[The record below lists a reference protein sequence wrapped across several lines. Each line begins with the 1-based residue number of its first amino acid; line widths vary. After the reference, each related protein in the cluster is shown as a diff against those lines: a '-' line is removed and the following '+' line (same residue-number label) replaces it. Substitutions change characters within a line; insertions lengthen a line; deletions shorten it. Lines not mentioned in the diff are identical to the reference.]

1 MELEDLGLDGLRQ
14 DTLEHLVYMVG
25 PTRSGTSIINNA
37 IGLHPRHLVAAP
49 VSYFMDRVWSYATRD
64 DAQTLRRRFEGLPG
78 YTADAA
84 LDREQRDRLNRY
96 MAECFARPDLKRLFQ
111 LLPLRALAAG
121 GCGKVPEQ
129 VRCWQT
135 KSGNWRGLEKLRRAF
150 PHARFVFL
158 VRDPRG
164 SILSGARHASK
175 RAPEGDGH
183 SLLTAE
189 IIDFA
194 LYWRTTVAVGLRFA
208 RRHPDISMIVRFEDF
223 LVDPVTT
230 LNRVFAWTVGEPM
243 APAALEAAL
252 AGLGGGASNTPGES
266 YTGISTAPLH
276 RWRRDLTPEQVAL
289 ISALTWRTA
298 RTAGYDLEQPTTG
311 PRTVHM
317 IRAMP
322 TVRRKLRA
330 LAKMLLISAMDRTT
344 IRRAQAGTSLGESS
358 RSAK

>member
-1 MELEDLGLDGLRQ
+1 MELEDLGIAGVRP
-14 DTLEHLVYMVG
+14 DTLERLVYMVG

-37 IGLHPRHLVAAP
+37 TGLHPRHLVAAP
-49 VSYFMDRVWSYATRD
+49 VSYFMDRVWCQAKRD
-64 DAQTLRRRFEGLPG
+64 DAAALRQRFEALPG
-78 YTADAA
+78 CVGDASLDG
-84 LDREQRDRLNRY
+84 LDREQRERLDRY
-96 MAECFARPDLKRLFQ
+96 MAESFARPDLKRLFQ

-121 GCGKVPEQ
+121 GHGKEPDQ

-135 KSGNWRGLEKLRRAF
+135 KTGNWRGLEEVRRAF
-150 PHARFVFL
+150 PQARFVFL

-208 RRHPDISMIVRFEDF
+208 RRHPDISMIVRFEEF
-223 LVDPVTT
+223 LTDPVAT

-243 APAALEAAL
+243 NTASLEAAL
-252 AGLGGGASNTPGES
+252 ARLGGGASNTPGES

-289 ISALTWRTA
+289 ITALTRRTA
-298 RTAGYDLEQPTTG
+298 RAAGYDLEPQAAG
-311 PRTVHM
+311 PGVVQV
-317 IRAMP
+317 ISAMP
-322 TVRRKLRA
+322 TPRRKLRVG
-330 LAKMLLISAMDRTT
+330 AKMVLLAGMDRTV
-344 IRRAQAGTSLGESS
+344 IR
-358 RSAK
+358 